1 MVDMDNLQ
9 NENVYFPSGI
19 KSGNFD
25 RVDII
30 YIPSGMESVMRID
43 QVGLENSY
51 LYKISMR
58 QIKAT
63 RYWST
68 LLKALNET
76 KINKA
81 YKLKDL
87 RSAIFI
93 YYQNKK
99 IVSIYFDE
107 SGNYGA
113 VNSIPVEFMGRGVY
127 DWVDGNFLKVIK

>member
-87 RSAIFI
+87 RSAI
-93 YYQNKK
+93 
-99 IVSIYFDE
+99 
-107 SGNYGA
+107 
-113 VNSIPVEFMGRGVY
+113 
-127 DWVDGNFLKVIK
+127 